1 MTTKAIDTLI
11 VKTELV
17 EKMPLIEKKPEIKM
31 VTLKVK
37 VSEETMKEVENYM
50 KFAELGGDYDT
61 MIEQALLFVIKRD
74 KDYQSFTKEKASE
87 ETEAA

>member
-11 VKTELV
+11 DKTELV

-31 VTLKVK
+31 VTLKAK

-50 KFAELGGDYDT
+50 RFADLGSDYDT

-74 KDYQSFTKEKASE
+74 KDYQSLTKKQDAK